1 MPPNAS
7 RPLPPAQALL
17 QGRILMQRN
26 ELAALDKLL
35 KPVLAANPGAY
46 DLARLLAESQFK
58 RGNKKASAEIMV
70 KAAKASGEAKH
81 LLEASSA
88 AQQWGEIVL
97 AAQALDELIVKEP
110 KNVEARLRLAS
121 LLRSYGDSGRAQAVV
136 GPVLAIDPDNLP
148 ALELVASMQ
157 LGALARIVDLSIFHR
172 LLKVSP
178 DRRRALAMLA
188 MAERYAGDIQSA
200 VQHSLESLDP
210 MSAES
215 CASHA
220 DLLEL
225 AGRGDEALK
234 LLEPHGKGTGPLSA
248 NVGMVLSRLYA
259 RTKRHEEA
267 LSALDRALA
276 SPDLQPASVSSIS
289 LKRGSALDKLGRSAE
304 AWDAFTYAKLIQAG
318 AYDATADRRRC
329 EAIFEAF
336 SGERRQ
342 RLAKAKPAEPRP
354 LLVLGMYRSG
364 TTLLEQILTMHTQV
378 GGADEVPYFLRLA
391 AAVLSTKDW
400 ESKWTDEEV
409 EGASRNYRGLLR
421 HGNPDKPVVVD
432 KNPRNWEA
440 VGLISL
446 ACPEAVVVHMDRHPL
461 DVCVSCMATGF
472 AASNVFAAEPRSFA
486 QGYALQAEVMEK
498 WKRDAPLPIMTL
510 RYEDLVREPERRI
523 REVLEF
529 AGLAWEPACLDFWKS
544 DRLAYTPSQDQVRE
558 PLNPRS
564 IGRWKRFDRQLQPAR
579 SFLEELGISCAER

>member
-1 MPPNAS
+1 
-7 RPLPPAQALL
+7 
-17 QGRILMQRN
+17 MQRN

-58 RGNKKASAEIMV
+58 RGNRKASAEIMV

-97 AAQALDELIVKEP
+97 AAQALDELIVKDP

-259 RTKRHEEA
+259 RAKRHEEA
-267 LSALDRALA
+267 LTALDRALA

-318 AYDATADRRRC
+318 AYDAAADRRRC
-329 EAIFEAF
+329 EAIFDAF

-354 LLVLGMYRSG
+354 ILVLGMYRSG

-378 GGADEVPYFLRLA
+378 GGADEVPYVLRLA
-391 AAVLSTKDW
+391 AAVLSTKEW
-400 ESKWTDEEV
+400 ESKWNEEEA

-432 KNPRNWEA
+432 KNPRNWET

-446 ACPEAVVVHMDRHPL
+446 ACPDAVVVHMDRHPL

-486 QGYALQAEVMEK
+486 QGYALQAEIMEK
-498 WKRDAPLPIMTL
+498 WKKDAPLPIMT
-510 RYEDLVREPERRI
+510 
-523 REVLEF
+523 
-529 AGLAWEPACLDFWKS
+529 
-544 DRLAYTPSQDQVRE
+544 
-558 PLNPRS
+558 
-564 IGRWKRFDRQLQPAR
+564 
-579 SFLEELGISCAER
+579 

>member
-1 MPPNAS
+1 
-7 RPLPPAQALL
+7 
-17 QGRILMQRN
+17 MQRN

-178 DRRRALAMLA
+178 DRRRALSMLA

>member
-1 MPPNAS
+1 MPPNAP
-7 RPLPPAQALL
+7 RPIPPAQALL

-35 KPVLAANPGAY
+35 KPVLAVNPGAY

-97 AAQALDELIVKEP
+97 AAQALDELIVKDP

-225 AGRGDEALK
+225 AGRGDEALR

-248 NVGMVLSRLYA
+248 NVGMVLSRLYTRA
-259 RTKRHEEA
+259 KRHEEA
-267 LSALDRALA
+267 LVALDRALA

-289 LKRGSALDKLGRSAE
+289 LKRGSALDKLGRAAE

-318 AYDATADRRRC
+318 AYDAAADRRRC
-329 EAIFEAF
+329 EAIFDAF
-336 SGERRQ
+336 SGERRR

-364 TTLLEQILTMHTQV
+364 TTLLEQILTMHSQV

-391 AAVLSTKDW
+391 AAVLATKEW
-400 ESKWTDEEV
+400 ESKWNEEEA

-432 KNPRNWEA
+432 KNPRNWET

-486 QGYALQAEVMEK
+486 QGYALQAEIMEK
-498 WKRDAPLPIMTL
+498 WKKDAPLPIMTL